1 MSRPLLLPSDF
12 ADHDFKLMMR
22 REPHGRNRVRLLAMH
37 HLQLGKSLQ
46 YVAKIVDVHWKT
58 VQSWLRR
65 FRLSGFSGLFESPRS
80 GAPKKITGKAEKW
93 LSEKIDV
100 LSEAKTGGHITGK
113 ELQQLLL
120 KEHGIS
126 CTLKTIYNKLHQLN
140 YSWIT
145 SRSVHPKSSSKAQ
158 EDYKKTSKPC

>member
-1 MSRPLLLPSDF
+1 MSRPLLLPNDF
-12 ADHDFKLMMR
+12 ASYDFKLMMK
-22 REPHGRNRVRLLAMH
+22 RETHGRNRIRLLAMY
-37 HLQLGKSLQ
+37 HLQQGRSLQ
-46 YVAKIVDVHWKT
+46 YVANIVGAHWKT

-65 FRLSGFSGLFESPRS
+65 FRLSGFAGLFESPRS

-93 LSEKIDV
+93 LSKKIET

-113 ELQQLLL
+113 ELQQLLF
-120 KEHGIS
+120 KEYGIS
-126 CTLKTIYNKLHQLN
+126 CTLKTVYNKLHQLD

-158 EDYKKTSKPC
+158 DDYKKTSKSC